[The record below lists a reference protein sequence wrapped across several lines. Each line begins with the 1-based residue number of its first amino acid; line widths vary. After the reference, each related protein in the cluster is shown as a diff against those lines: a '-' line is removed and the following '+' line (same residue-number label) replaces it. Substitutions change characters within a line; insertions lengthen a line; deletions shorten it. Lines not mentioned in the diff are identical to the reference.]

1 MTTNMGQRAFNV
13 AWIPSSRVE
22 YLYYFVVF
30 YSLVAAFLGIE
41 LPLVAAGTTVA
52 LAGYCYTRMGSRA
65 KKVFAPIGFLL
76 ACTLS
81 FILVQMVVHGVSIT
95 DQIIRTFI
103 LLICGMIIVQSL
115 CLRSGFLRRCTIV
128 LFAIGLI
135 AVPYLVSTAGEVE
148 RAAAGVEIGGGMRNA
163 GGLGY
168 WFGFCLVSF
177 AILGLEAKQS
187 TVRILYWLAA
197 IGCLFIVGLTVT
209 RGALIASAIA
219 ITVGF
224 RGLLR
229 RGFVPV
235 LVLIILTGVIFES
248 GLFSHAISEYTGR
261 GTEETGREKLW
272 PDAIERILASPLTTF
287 IGVGASNVGS
297 DIIKHAPPHN
307 SFLFFALS
315 SGIVP
320 FAFWVFFWIQAGQ
333 RSFSHIEPLEYGSFR
348 IPFLLY
354 IFVHSMLND
363 ISTETWVLLTLCVGA
378 GSGVSQHLLV
388 VRRIRDPGTA
398 QSLGPPSKAANL

>member
-1 MTTNMGQRAFNV
+1 MTTNMRQRAFNV
-13 AWIPSSRVE
+13 EWILSRRVE

-30 YSLVAAFLGIE
+30 YSVVSPYLGIE
-41 LPLVAAGTTVA
+41 VPLVAAGTTVG

-76 ACTLS
+76 ACMLS
-81 FILVQMVVHGVSIT
+81 FMLVQIVVHGVPIT
-95 DQIIRTFI
+95 DPVIRSFI

-115 CLRSGFLRRCTIV
+115 CLQSGFLRRCTIV
-128 LFAIGLI
+128 VFAIGLI
-135 AVPYLVSTAGEVE
+135 AVPYLISTAGE
-148 RAAAGVEIGGGMRNA
+148 RAAAGVQIGGGMQNP
-163 GGLGY
+163 GGLAY

-177 AILGLEAKQS
+177 AILGLEAKRG

-197 IGCLFIVGLTVT
+197 TGCLFILGLTVT
-209 RGALIASAIA
+209 RGALIGSAMA
-219 ITVGF
+219 LTVGF

-248 GLFSHAISEYTGR
+248 GLFNQAISHYTER
-261 GTEETGREKLW
+261 GTEETGREGLW
-272 PDAIERILASPLTTF
+272 PLAIERTLASPLTTF
-287 IGVGASNVGS
+287 VGVGMPNVAI
-297 DIIKHAPPHN
+297 DITGYAPPHN

-320 FAFWVFFWIQAGQ
+320 FAFWLFFWIQSGW
-333 RSFSHIEPLEYGSFR
+333 RSFSHSERLKYGSFQ

-363 ISTETWVLLTLCVGA
+363 ISTEIWVLLTLCVGA
-378 GSGVSQHLLV
+378 GSGVSQRLLV
-388 VRRIRDPGTA
+388 VRRTRAPRTA